1 MKRLL
6 IFAIILAAAP
16 AWATAILSTQ
26 TESTQDIYTAEHLL
40 FTYTASG
47 EKVIMFQPS
56 LSALTATAANI
67 QFRVVHSL
75 GNDTVLGVVD
85 IVANAK
91 YAATDTVYACRA
103 LGQVVLKDG
112 EKALFY
118 AKSTNTSDTSVT
130 YVVDVIDCLA
140 LPTGGATE
148 SNVTAMS
155 SQGEAAAASS
165 QSEAAAAANDLQ
177 TFLGT
182 PAQAG
187 EAAAASSQGEAA
199 AASSQGEAAAAQ
211 AAIIEHVDAIEVD
224 LLHTENFNLV
234 GAAFLE
240 AIEAADYATGTD
252 ISELLSSIP
261 DVVLTDILIYPENK
275 LLTDENGFV
284 VSLHGDGTSKCTIPI
299 QTAGGIGISGA
310 CIRIATD
317 NIGAN
322 IIDVQ
327 YTDSFGYA
335 SFYLQVGKTYYYRVT
350 SSSYQSAG
358 WTSFVAVAD

>member
-1 MKRLL
+1 MASVLDVDGV
-6 IFAIILAAAP
+6 ANAAVVTVTGG
-16 AWATAILSTQ
+16 TAGKYKAALT
-26 TESTQDIYTAEHLL
+26 
-40 FTYTASG
+40 F
-47 EKVIMFQPS
+47 P
-56 LSALTATAANI
+56 ALTAGQTIRLRATYIMQGIATSQDIIPFATA
-67 QFRVVHSL
+67 
-75 GNDTVLGVVD
+75 DTK
-85 IVANAK
+85 II
-91 YAATDTVYACRA
+91 
-103 LGQVVLKDG
+103 
-112 EKALFY
+112 
-118 AKSTNTSDTSVT
+118 SDLQ
-130 YVVDVIDCLA
+130 DA
-140 LPTGGATE
+140 G
-148 SNVTAMS
+148 S
-155 SQGEAAAASS
+155 SQG
-165 QSEAAAAANDLQ
+165 EAAAAANDLQ

-224 LLHTENFNLV
+224 LLHTEDFNLV

-299 QTAGGIGISGA
+299 QTAEDIGISGA